1 MIVGKAFMSCYLMYL
16 ERITDSQAMR
26 KLKFV
31 YCLQIILWKKT
42 QTHNFLQKKT
52 KYEKLEMFCGWHV
65 RLTKLKERG

>member
-1 MIVGKAFMSCYLMYL
+1 
-16 ERITDSQAMR
+16 MR

-31 YCLQIILWKKT
+31 YCLQIILWKKS